1 MTRLNEVLPDEATG
15 DAKEIYADV
24 EEEMGMVPNIFR
36 GLANSPAAL
45 HGYLALSS
53 ALAEGELTPEDREVL
68 YLAVSENNGC
78 HYCVSAHT
86 MLAKKA
92 GVSEDETLAAREFG
106 SGDSRRDALLKFT
119 KKVIASKGFVSD
131 EDLAAVRDA
140 GYTDGQI
147 AESVGYI
154 ALATF
159 SNLFNHV
166 HDTPLDFPAAPS
178 LDPIRK

>member
-1 MTRLNEVLPDEATG
+1 MTRLNEVHPDEASG
-15 DAKEIYADV
+15 DAKQIYADV
-24 EEEMGMVPNIFR
+24 KRQLGMVPNIFQ

-45 HGYLALSS
+45 RGYLALSS

-86 MLAKKA
+86 MLAKQA
-92 GVSEDETLAAREFG
+92 GVSEDETLAARQFG
-106 SGDSRRDALLKFT
+106 SSDPRRDALLKFT
-119 KKVIASKGFVSD
+119 RKVIASKGFVSD
-131 EDLAAVRDA
+131 DDLAAVREA

-159 SNLFNHV
+159 SNFFNHV
-166 HDTPLDFPAAPS
+166 HDTPLDFPAAPA
-178 LDPIRK
+178 LDPISK